1 MLDFLRRCS
10 MHYSVNYTWIINIYW
25 IEAENEELAVATVHS
40 HFIQVDRVYELLL
53 LSTDIPKKKN
63 DDDDDDDEAEPS
75 FSAYRMKKPF
85 IISET
90 MFVTFA
96 NHSIR
101 LFRTQKP
108 QRTRSLNETN
118 FPFDFTECTTSHNH
132 THISPPSAEFN
143 NIQRSTMNRWHKV
156 RRWVYQTCV
165 KVVKVTSVQCGEMKP
180 MPRVASNIQLT
191 ELCDMQQ
198 NVRPNSSEQYVSMGT

>member
-1 MLDFLRRCS
+1 M
-10 MHYSVNYTWIINIYW
+10 YW

-40 HFIQVDRVYELLL
+40 HLIQVDRVYELLL
-53 LSTDIPKKKN
+53 LSTDIPKN
-63 DDDDDDDEAEPS
+63 DNDEGAPS
-75 FSAYRMKKPF
+75 FSAYRMKKSF

-118 FPFDFTECTTSHNH
+118 FPFDFTECTTSHTFPRRLLSSI
-132 THISPPSAEFN
+132 THNEAPWTDGTECDAEY
-143 NIQRSTMNRWHKV
+143 IKHALKS
-156 RRWVYQTCV
+156 
-165 KVVKVTSVQCGEMKP
+165 
-180 MPRVASNIQLT
+180 
-191 ELCDMQQ
+191 
-198 NVRPNSSEQYVSMGT
+198 